1 MLLSFVLTVAVSAA
15 TSADAV
21 ENVDRFAL
29 EAD

>member
-1 MLLSFVLTVAVSAA
+1 LTVAVSAA